1 MKMRPIQNYN
11 LGKNDVTTCTWGQM
25 TLLHTIKNYTHNNNI
40 YSGYKYI
47 SILKNNAH
55 SFPILQFFSGH

>member
-1 MKMRPIQNYN
+1 MRPIQNYN
-11 LGKNDVTTCTWGQM
+11 VSKCTFQRDVHGGEM
-25 TLLHTIKNYTHNNNI
+25 TSLHNKSYAHNNNI

-47 SILKNNAH
+47 SILKNNGH